1 MNIAFFF
8 FFFFFKLNN
17 RNKKKDNVFV
27 ILWINLMVWDNIL
40 INILEVIKLYVMRA
54 CIIVYCIW
62 INIYSNKKI

>member
-1 MNIAFFF
+1 
-8 FFFFFKLNN
+8 
-17 RNKKKDNVFV
+17 
-27 ILWINLMVWDNIL
+27 MVWDNIL